1 MLYDSKCFFDSKV
14 DHSPRDSSL
23 KIRGYRIIFKFKI
36 LFFIKTLYKIF
47 ELRRFQLN
55 LIQPFHGT
63 EDLSKDFLTL
73 YQILNILWK
82 NIVSCS
88 TGIKLNILLNFSSC
102 EKLLFCL
109 LRGLWKMKGIR
120 GENFLSA
127 WVVYCYP
134 TEVFRNFWKFFTPEK
149 RLNRPE
155 KPLFKQIWP
164 KIEAQI
170 SRW

>member
-1 MLYDSKCFFDSKV
+1 M
-14 DHSPRDSSL
+14 P
-23 KIRGYRIIFKFKI
+23 
-36 LFFIKTLYKIF
+36 
-47 ELRRFQLN
+47 FQLKN
-55 LIQPFHGT
+55 DFSTQKLALIKYFRAKVSIKSNWTFSWHRKLLKRLFNT
-63 EDLSKDFLTL
+63 LSNFEYFMENYCQLP
-73 YQILNILWK
+73 Y
-82 NIVSCS
+82 
-88 TGIKLNILLNFSSC
+88 GKLIILLNFSSC